1 MAVCRLG
8 VVACILV
15 SLWGCGYRPLGAAPP
30 DPQVRPT
37 LAIPLFANRS
47 TEVGLEAIFATA
59 MINAFAQTG
68 AVKVVP
74 GDRDADLVLEGKVR
88 SLDNTSVAFDSIT
101 QSSVRRV
108 SLRVEVTLRQKKGD
122 KVLLKDT
129 QYPPGRL
136 RGGPQLPHRG
146 GHQNRRDSSGGGH
159 PGPAGAG
166 QGAAGALAVS
176 GKQLSSESAL
186 TARKLKINRIIDLR
200 WACSSFG

>member
-8 VVACILV
+8 VVALLLV

-37 LAIPLFANRS
+37 LAVPLFANRS

-59 MINAFAQTG
+59 VINAFAQTR
-68 AVKVVP
+68 AVKVVS

-88 SLDNTSVAFDSIT
+88 SLDNTSVAFNSIT

-108 SLRVEVTLRQKKGD
+108 TLRVEITLRQKKGD

-129 QYPPGRL
+129 EILQEDYVVDPNYHFGEATRTEGIQRAAITL
-136 RGGPQLPHRG
+136 A
-146 GHQNRRDSSGGGH
+146 RR
-159 PGPAGAG
+159 
-166 QGAAGALAVS
+166 V
-176 GKQLSSESAL
+176 
-186 TARKLKINRIIDLR
+186 IDKVLLVI
-200 WACSSFG
+200 

>member
-8 VVACILV
+8 VVALLLV

-37 LAIPLFANRS
+37 LAVPLFANRS

-59 MINAFAQTG
+59 MIDAFAQTR
-68 AVKVVP
+68 AVRVVS

-88 SLDNTSVAFDSIT
+88 SMDNTSVAFDSIT

-108 SLRVEVTLRQKKGD
+108 TLRVEITLRQKKGD

-129 QYPPGRL
+129 QVLQEDYVVDPNYHFGEATRTEGIQRAAITL
-136 RGGPQLPHRG
+136 A
-146 GHQNRRDSSGGGH
+146 RRVLDKV
-159 PGPAGAG
+159 
-166 QGAAGALAVS
+166 LLV
-176 GKQLSSESAL
+176 
-186 TARKLKINRIIDLR
+186 I
-200 WACSSFG
+200 

>member
-8 VVACILV
+8 VVALLLV

-68 AVKVVP
+68 AVKVVT
-74 GDRDADLVLEGKVR
+74 GDRDSDLVLEGKVR
-88 SLDNTSVAFDSIT
+88 SLDNTSVAFNSVS

-108 SLRVEVTLRQKKGD
+108 TLRVEITLRRKKGD

-129 QYPPGRL
+129 EILQEDYVVDPNYHFGEATRTEGIQRAAITL
-136 RGGPQLPHRG
+136 A
-146 GHQNRRDSSGGGH
+146 RRVLDKV
-159 PGPAGAG
+159 
-166 QGAAGALAVS
+166 LLV
-176 GKQLSSESAL
+176 
-186 TARKLKINRIIDLR
+186 I
-200 WACSSFG
+200 

>member
-8 VVACILV
+8 VVALLLV

-30 DPQVRPT
+30 DSQVRPT
-37 LAIPLFANRS
+37 LAVPLFANRS

-59 MINAFAQTG
+59 MINAFAKTE

-108 SLRVEVTLRQKKGD
+108 TLRVEMTLRRKKGD
-122 KVLLKDT
+122 KVLWKDT
-129 QYPPGRL
+129 EILQEDYVVDPNYHLGEATRTE
-136 RGGPQLPHRG
+136 GIHRAAITLA
-146 GHQNRRDSSGGGH
+146 RRVLDKV
-159 PGPAGAG
+159 
-166 QGAAGALAVS
+166 LLV
-176 GKQLSSESAL
+176 
-186 TARKLKINRIIDLR
+186 I
-200 WACSSFG
+200 

>member
-8 VVACILV
+8 VVALLLV

-37 LAIPLFANRS
+37 LAVPLFANRS

-59 MINAFAQTG
+59 LINAFAQTG

-88 SLDNTSVAFDSIT
+88 SVDNTSVAFDSVT

-108 SLRVEVTLRQKKGD
+108 TLRVEMTLRQKEGRQGPLEGHPD
-122 KVLLKDT
+122 
-129 QYPPGRL
+129 PPGRL
-136 RGGPQLPHRG
+136 RGGPQLPRRG
-146 GHQNRRDSSGGGH
+146 GHQDRRHPAGGGH

-166 QGAAGALAVS
+166 
-176 GKQLSSESAL
+176 
-186 TARKLKINRIIDLR
+186 
-200 WACSSFG
+200 